1 MLEYKERNTLR
12 TLAVVIPSYEH
23 DKAIYGFRGA
33 LLFQNGSSCRARAF
47 SKNGPVHACYTIEQH
62 RLGCYHE
69 IVEQSLVS
77 RICKE
82 A

>member
-33 LLFQNGSSCRARAF
+33 LLFQNGSSCTARAF
-47 SKNGPVHACYTIEQH
+47 SKNGPVHVCY
-62 RLGCYHE
+62 G
-69 IVEQSLVS
+69 VEASPWLLP
-77 RICKE
+77 
-82 A
+82 